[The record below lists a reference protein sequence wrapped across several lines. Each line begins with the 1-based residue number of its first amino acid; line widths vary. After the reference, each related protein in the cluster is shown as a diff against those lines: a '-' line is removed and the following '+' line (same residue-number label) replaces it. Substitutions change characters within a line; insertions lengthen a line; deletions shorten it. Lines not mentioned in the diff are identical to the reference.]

1 MAMVQQP
8 PSAKYD
14 GMPSSAA
21 GTGLADYILPAA
33 DMPRQL
39 IDYVRGPY
47 LKPRV
52 PAAEAVFPRE
62 PLQRILALLRG
73 RTGHDFVPYKE
84 TTIRRRIERRM
95 NVHQIKDPKAYV
107 RYLQENPH
115 EVDLLFGELLIS
127 VTNFFRDPQAFEA
140 LSKALPG
147 LLESRHGA
155 SSLRVW
161 AAGCA
166 TGEEAYS
173 LAIVVRE
180 ALEKAGLNCAV
191 QVFGTDLDSRAIE
204 EARAGI
210 YAPGITAD
218 VSPERLNRCFS
229 LENSTYRVRKEIRET
244 LIFALHDLIKDPPF
258 TKLDLIVCRNLLI
271 YFDTAAQR
279 RLLPVFHYA
288 LRPGGLL
295 FLGPSET
302 IGGLADLFE
311 TVDAKWKIYRRK
323 ETPLN
328 ARTPRWTC
336 RWGCRGPRAE
346 VPGRPRTAASSAFPY
361 HVGHRAFAA
370 GTLRPHGDRG

>member
-1 MAMVQQP
+1 
-8 PSAKYD
+8 
-14 GMPSSAA
+14 
-21 GTGLADYILPAA
+21 
-33 DMPRQL
+33 MPRQL

-62 PLQRILALLRG
+62 PLQRILALLRA

-95 NVHQIKDPKAYV
+95 NVHQVKEPQDYV

-115 EVDLLFGELLIS
+115 EIDMLFGELLIS
-127 VTNFFRDPQAFEA
+127 VTSFFRDPQAFEA

-147 LLESRHGA
+147 LLQIAATGA

-161 AAGCA
+161 VPGCA

-173 LAIVVRE
+173 LAMLFCE
-180 ALEKAGLNCAV
+180 AMDKSGVNCAV

-218 VSPERLNRCFS
+218 VSPERLDRCFS
-229 LENSTYRVRKEIRET
+229 HDNNTYRVRKEIRET
-244 LIFALHDLIKDPPF
+244 LIFAPHDLIKDPPF

-288 LRPGGLL
+288 LQPGGLL

-302 IGGLADLFE
+302 IGSFGEMFE

-323 ETPLN
+323 ETPLSR
-328 ARTPRWTC
+328 ATP
-336 RWGCRGPRAE
+336 
-346 VPGRPRTAASSAFPY
+346 
-361 HVGHRAFAA
+361 
-370 GTLRPHGDRG
+370 